1 MDVAL
6 MDDPEDRYSKKAS
19 DSYDWVRT
27 IHTLGPAGTNCEKAA
42 LKWAAL
48 KCRNAELAL
57 HGSMEQA
64 AEQVAACGCSV
75 LLSVVA
81 YPQLHSIIYEHI
93 AHLGLLDVFIM
104 MTDDMVLASVTGE
117 MPILCQTHP
126 APEKLLPPEMKR
138 IYAASNAHAA
148 AEVAAGRGD
157 GCITTLAAA
166 EKYGLHVLRAFG
178 QVPMG
183 FTIHGP
189 LKHSG
194 CRDATFEVSAPTP
207 KGVSPNDT
215 ARV

>member
-6 MDDPEDRYSKKAS
+6 MDGPRDQRSEDISKT
-19 DSYDWVRT
+19 YDWVRHV
-27 IHTLGPAGTNCEKAA
+27 HTLGPAGTNCEKAA

-48 KCRNAELAL
+48 KCRNAAL
-57 HGSMEQA
+57 VLHDSMEEA

-104 MTDDMVLASVTGE
+104 KTDDMVLASVSDA
-117 MPILCQTHP
+117 MPTLCQTHP
-126 APEKLLPPEMKR
+126 APEKLLPPEMQR
-138 IYAASNAHAA
+138 IYATSNSHAA
-148 AEVAAGRGD
+148 SEVAAGRGD
-157 GCITTLAAA
+157 GCITTRAAA
-166 EKYGLHVLRAFG
+166 EQHGLLVVQTFG

-189 LKHSG
+189 LKHAG
-194 CRDATFEVSAPTP
+194 CADTAFDVSAPDHNR
-207 KGVSPNDT
+207 SISQ
-215 ARV
+215 

>member
-1 MDVAL
+1 MNVAL
-6 MDDPEDRYSKKAS
+6 MDGPKDQHSESIT
-19 DSYDWVRT
+19 DSYDWVRKV
-27 IHTLGPAGTNCEKAA
+27 HTLGPAGTNCEKAA

-48 KCRNAELAL
+48 KCKKAELAL
-57 HGSMEQA
+57 HESMKRA

-93 AHLGLLDVFIM
+93 AQLGLLDVFIM
-104 MTDDMVLASVTGE
+104 KTDDMVLASVNGQ
-117 MPILCQTHP
+117 MPTLCQTHP
-126 APEKLLPPEMKR
+126 APEKLLPAQMQR

-148 AEVAAGRGD
+148 AEVMAGRGD

-166 EKYGLHVLRAFG
+166 EHHGLKVVQTFG

-189 LKHSG
+189 LKHAR
-194 CRDATFEVSAPTP
+194 CRDIDFDASDHKRSIPQ
-207 KGVSPNDT
+207 
-215 ARV
+215 